1 MVLCRDQTPS
11 PKEAVMRT
19 KMIETHPEPRMPVA
33 SSVPA
38 TDAELK
44 AASNHWERRGLL
56 DRLVRRG

>member
-1 MVLCRDQTPS
+1 
-11 PKEAVMRT
+11 MRT